1 MRPGEGESIVDALN
15 GLGGVAWDA
24 ARASWNLL
32 CESGPF
38 VLVGLLA
45 AGLVHIF
52 ISREFLSRHL
62 GGRGFGAVVKAA
74 LVGAPLP
81 LCSCAVLPT
90 ALALRGRGA
99 GRGPIVSFLI
109 STPET
114 GVDSLAIT
122 WALLGPVMA
131 IVRPVAAVLTAIAAG
146 MGEVWYSR
154 HAPEPGPPPFAC
166 PVCRSDDCEHVAT
179 AGRWRRFWRFV
190 TYGMGDD
197 LGPTL
202 AAGLLL
208 GGILT
213 AIVPDD
219 FFTNH
224 LGNHWIAML
233 MMLAAGMLVYVCASA
248 STPMVA
254 ALVLF
259 KGLSPGAALVFLL
272 VGPATNLATILMVS
286 RMLGRGSAAIY
297 VGTIIVMSLLCGT
310 ALDLSLGALNVNL
323 ADAASGGELPA
334 WLQTGGAVV
343 LTAYLVWMLARW
355 AGRKLKRRAAADLCC
370 PAVEPAADAC
380 CAAGDCGGEDHD
392 APHEH
397 APAHAHAAH
406 GHKH

>member
-1 MRPGEGESIVDALN
+1 MN
-15 GLGGVAWDA
+15 GLGSVAWDA
-24 ARASWNLL
+24 AKASWGLL

-38 VLVGLLA
+38 VLAGLLA

-90 ALALRGRGA
+90 ALALRDRGA

-154 HAPEPGPPPFAC
+154 HAPERDAPAFAC
-166 PVCRSDDCEHVAT
+166 PVCRSNDCEHVET
-179 AGRWRRFWRFV
+179 GGRWRRFWRFV

-208 GGILT
+208 GGLLT
-213 AIVPDD
+213 AVVPDA
-219 FFTNH
+219 FFTSH

-233 MMLAAGMLVYVCASA
+233 MMLAAGMVVYVCASA

-254 ALVLF
+254 ALVLY

-297 VGTIIVMSLLCGT
+297 DHPREPPVRDRARPRARGLARQPGRRRHGRRPAGLAPDGRGRRPGGVPDVDARPVGGAETDTPRRRRSLLPGRRT
-310 ALDLSLGALNVNL
+310 RRRRLRRGRRLRLWRRRPRRGA
-323 ADAASGGELPA
+323 
-334 WLQTGGAVV
+334 
-343 LTAYLVWMLARW
+343 
-355 AGRKLKRRAAADLCC
+355 
-370 PAVEPAADAC
+370 
-380 CAAGDCGGEDHD
+380 
-392 APHEH
+392 
-397 APAHAHAAH
+397 
-406 GHKH
+406 

>member
-1 MRPGEGESIVDALN
+1 MDALN

-24 ARASWNLL
+24 VRASWNLL

-38 VLVGLLA
+38 VLAGLLA

-62 GGRGFGAVVKAA
+62 GGRGFGSVVKAA

-131 IVRPVAAVLTAIAAG
+131 IVRPVAAVATAIVAG

-154 HAPEPGPPPFAC
+154 HRPEPELPAFAC
-166 PVCRSDDCEHVAT
+166 PVCRSDDCEHVQT
-179 AGRWRRFWRFV
+179 GGRWRRFWRFV

-202 AAGLLL
+202 AAGILL

-224 LGNHWIAML
+224 LSNHWIAML

-297 VGTIIVMSLLCGT
+297 VGTIVVMSFLCGA

-323 ADAASGGELPA
+323 ANAASGGELPA

-343 LTAYLVWMLARW
+343 LAAYLAWMLARW
-355 AGRKLKRRAAADLCC
+355 VARKLKSPRGADRCC
-370 PAVEPAADAC
+370 PAVEPSEDAC
-380 CAAGDCGGEDHD
+380 CVAGECGGEDHD
-392 APHEH
+392 ASHED
-397 APAHAHAAH
+397 APSHAHAAH
-406 GHKH
+406 AHKP